1 MADLRIAVIIPA
13 RNEAGALPLLIAEI
27 PAWVDRVIVA
37 DNGSSDGTAAVA
49 LAAGA
54 EVVEVPRAGYGR
66 ACMAGIRAARNADI
80 LVFLD
85 GDRSDFPA
93 RMDDLVEPIRA
104 GRADMVI
111 GSRALGQAER
121 GALTPQQRYG
131 NRLAC
136 ALIRLFWGFRY
147 TDLGP
152 FRAIR
157 CDALLAMDMREMTFG
172 WTVEMQIAALR
183 HGLKV
188 MEVPVDYRCRIGV
201 SKISGTVRG
210 VVSAGT
216 LILLVI
222 AREALR
228 GIRQRPTLI
237 DQSYR

>member
-1 MADLRIAVIIPA
+1 MAELRIAVIIPA
-13 RNEAGALPLLIAEI
+13 RNEAEALPLVIADI

-37 DNGSSDGTAAVA
+37 DNGSTDGSADAARD
-49 LAAGA
+49 AGA
-54 EVVEVPRAGYGR
+54 EVVEESRAGYGR
-66 ACMAGIRAARNADI
+66 ACMAGIRAAGDADI

-85 GDRSDFPA
+85 GDHSDFPA
-93 RMDDLVEPIRA
+93 RMSDLVDPIRA

-131 NRLAC
+131 NTLAC
-136 ALIRLFWGFRY
+136 ALIRIFWGFRY

-157 CDALLAMDMREMTFG
+157 RDALLALDMREMTYG

-183 HGLKV
+183 HGLAV
-188 MEVPVDYRCRIGV
+188 IEVPVNYRCRIGV
-201 SKISGTVRG
+201 SKISGTLRG

-216 LILLVI
+216 RILLVI

-228 GIRQRPTLI
+228 SVSQGRALI